1 VALGMPPSSPISD
14 PGNLYL
20 GANMELPNEALSLC
34 VHGEQSAVNH
44 ALIQQKLLSIVGTFG
59 KTLSL
64 MLGSRQRR
72 ASKEVSSFLFGK
84 RQSL

>member
-1 VALGMPPSSPISD
+1 MRFSRLWLKFTVNA
-14 PGNLYL
+14 
-20 GANMELPNEALSLC
+20 ALSSFSMLS
-34 VHGEQSAVNH
+34 GEDDQKWLSATV
-44 ALIQQKLLSIVGTFG
+44 AGVFG

>member
-1 VALGMPPSSPISD
+1 MLSGEDDQKWLSATVAG
-14 PGNLYL
+14 
-20 GANMELPNEALSLC
+20 
-34 VHGEQSAVNH
+34 V
-44 ALIQQKLLSIVGTFG
+44 FG

-72 ASKEVSSFLFGK
+72 ASKDFSSFLFGK